1 MRTNAMLP
9 KMIISAELKNLLD
22 DAVHSE
28 LYASNLYKHLAN
40 QVQRLGYLGVQKF
53 FLRESATELEHYQ
66 LHANFQNDVGTVAE
80 VPAIE
85 AMTESIKSLS
95 DAMELAYD
103 TEMELY
109 NNYKKWYAKAASDPA
124 VQQFLLQF
132 IEFQRTS
139 VGEYGDLLSRIQLVD
154 QDKAGMLLIDQEL
167 GA

>member
-1 MRTNAMLP
+1 MLP
-9 KMIISAELKNLLD
+9 KMIISAELKNMLD

-28 LYASNLYKHLAN
+28 LFAANLYKHLAN

-53 FLRESATELEHYQ
+53 FLRESASELEHYQ
-66 LHANFQNDVGTVAE
+66 LHANFQNDVGAVAK

-85 AMTESIKSLS
+85 AMTDSIKSLS
-95 DAMELAYD
+95 DAVELAYD
-103 TEMELY
+103 TELELY
-109 NNYKKWYAKAASDPA
+109 NNYKTWYAKAASDPA

-139 VGEYGDLLSRIQLVD
+139 VGEYGDLLARIQLVD

>member
-1 MRTNAMLP
+1 MLP
-9 KMIISAELKNLLD
+9 KMIISAELKNMLD

-40 QVQRLGYLGVQKF
+40 QVQRLGYFGVQKF

-85 AMTESIKSLS
+85 AMTDSIKSLS
-95 DAMELAYD
+95 DAVELAYD

-139 VGEYGDLLSRIQLVD
+139 VGEYGDLLARIQLVD